1 MNYSFIGLG
10 MMAEAIIRGMAK
22 SLPAKI
28 YGYDTSPARYK
39 ALEGLVVPCET
50 AEQAVK
56 SAEAVVFAVKPNVLA
71 SVLESLRG
79 VFTPDKLLV
88 SIAAG
93 KSTDF
98 IREHSGAERIVRV
111 MPNLGATVM
120 AGSAAVCAA
129 PGASEADVAA
139 VREVFEAV
147 GSVVEI
153 SEGLIP
159 VFSGVAS
166 CSPAFTFEYID
177 ALALAGVR
185 GGMKYADAL
194 RAAASAVMGSA
205 KLVLESADHPSA
217 LRDRV
222 CSPGGTTIEG
232 VAELKER
239 GFEAAVIAAVE
250 ATVEK
255 DKLL

>member
-10 MMAEAIIRGMAK
+10 MMAEAIIRGMSA
-22 SLPAKI
+22 SLPGKI
-28 YGYDTSPARYK
+28 FGYDTSPARFE
-39 ALEGLVVPCET
+39 ALSGLVEPCKT
-50 AEQAVK
+50 A
-56 SAEAVVFAVKPNVLA
+56 AEAVSKGDMVVFAVKPNVLG
-71 SVLESLRG
+71 SVLDSLRG
-79 VFTPDKLLV
+79 AFAPEKLLV

-120 AGSAAVCAA
+120 AGSAALCPA
-129 PGASEADVAA
+129 PGASEEDVSA
-139 VREVFEAV
+139 VRAVFEAV
-147 GSVVEI
+147 GSAVEI

-185 GGMKYADAL
+185 GGMKYNDAL

-205 KLVLESADHPSA
+205 KLVLESAEHPSQ

-232 VAELKER
+232 VSKLKER

-255 DKLL
+255 DKRL